1 MPAEVVLPRLY
12 ERDIDVL
19 LQEELIFNEAVCD
32 IFASALGLKAPLQVI
47 ECSLSVVDGTG
58 ETDLLARFL
67 VDGKSGVLLIENK
80 IDAAFQPMQPERYKT
95 RANEMATSEQGVYCI
110 LIAPTKYTDG
120 NAAAAHF
127 DACVSYEDVA
137 QAISSQGTERA
148 KHRAALLLRAV
159 QQAKSSYMV
168 IPSPEVATMWQRIYE
183 IARTEFPLLGMKGPT
198 DKGENSW
205 WLIFKGNLPSRIT
218 IDWKIR
224 NGVVDL
230 SFWNNAGHKP
240 SPSSEVPPGASF
252 MTSGTTTMFRVLV
265 EKPSKD
271 WIELTD
277 EQIRKSLKVAEG
289 LLNFY
294 NTHVHKFEPNVLRST

>member
-32 IFASALGLKAPLQVI
+32 IFSSALGLNAPLRVS

-80 IDAAFQPMQPERYKT
+80 IDAAFQPMQPERYKA
-95 RANEMATSEQGVYCI
+95 RANEMANSGQAAYCI
-110 LIAPTKYTDG
+110 LIAPTRYTDG

-137 QAISSQGTERA
+137 RAIGSQDTERA

-168 IPSPEVATMWQRIYE
+168 IPAPEVTTMWQRIYE
-183 IARTEFPLLGMKGPT
+183 IARTEFPLLGMKAPT
-198 DKGENSW
+198 DKGGNSW
-205 WLIFKGNLPSRIT
+205 WVIFKGNLPSRIT
-218 IDWKIR
+218 IDWKIK
-224 NGVVDL
+224 NGAVDL
-230 SFWNNAGHKP
+230 SFWNGARHKP
-240 SPSSEVPPGASF
+240 TPSSETPPGASF

-271 WIELTD
+271 WVELTD
-277 EQIRKSLKVAEG
+277 EQIRKSLKVADE
-289 LLNFY
+289 LLNFH
-294 NTHVHKFEPNVLRST
+294 NTHVHKFEPTMSSSA